1 MAVLEVQ
8 GLVKSFGSRRVV
20 DGVDFHVNPNEI
32 VALLGPNGAGKSTS
46 FRMTCGMT
54 DPDKGKVFLN
64 GKDVTSWPMY
74 RRCREG
80 GMGYLPQE
88 LSVFRKLTVEQNLL
102 GIMELLGMKWAER
115 KKRCDELLEQFGIG
129 HIRKSLAGSASGG
142 EKRRLEIAR
151 CLITNPEIILLD
163 EPYAGVDPVTVQA
176 IQETIRGLKERGIA
190 VLITD
195 HSAQDMVEIADRGY
209 VIEKGKVLCEGK
221 PHDLLRDPRARAVY
235 FGDGIRLDSV
245 LLPRSEATPAA
256 SNAPFTVP
264 PRESPQREIPQREGP
279 ARVDQPG
286 KVRPVPRGKRPTD
299 ARLDDLH

>member
-20 DGVDFHVNPNEI
+20 DGVDFYVDSDEI
-32 VALLGPNGAGKSTS
+32 VVLLGPNGAGKSTS

-80 GMGYLPQE
+80 GMGYLPQDT
-88 LSVFRKLTVEQNLL
+88 SIFRKLTVEQNLL
-102 GIMELLGMKWAER
+102 GIMELLGMNWAER
-115 KKRCDELLEQFGIG
+115 KRRCDELLEQFGIT
-129 HIRKSLAGSASGG
+129 HIRKSMAGSASGG

-176 IQETIRGLKERGIA
+176 IQETIRGLKDRGIA

-195 HSAQDMVEIADRGY
+195 HSAQVMLEIADRGY

-221 PHDLLRDPRARAVY
+221 PKDLLEDPRARAVY
-235 FGDGIRLDSV
+235 FGDGIRLDSSDGQSA
-245 LLPRSEATPAA
+245 PPPKPSPANPPPAA
-256 SNAPFTVP
+256 TP
-264 PRESPQREIPQREGP
+264 PRENP

-286 KVRPVPRGKRPTD
+286 KVRPVPRTKRPSD